1 MFATNE
7 SNNNM
12 TNATIENTL
21 TAYKNARWC
30 SETKFTD
37 YLSNLELL
45 KNVSHDFKIYYEVA
59 QSEVYFKTTL

>member
-21 TAYKNARWC
+21 TAYKNARWY

-37 YLSNLELL
+37 YLSNL
-45 KNVSHDFKIYYEVA
+45 I
-59 QSEVYFKTTL
+59 